1 MDTTV
6 NATSSASTPLLC
18 FGFADA
24 AASPALKLIAAGRT
38 VVSGAGSDQAATSAI
53 IAKGAACGE
62 ALSFAAQYA
71 GIVESVILIAPDD
84 AAAQR
89 AAALADDCK
98 AQVLAL
104 AGTRDA
110 ESDAAATAIK
120 KALPTCH
127 LVYVFDTG
135 KDMDEERPEALAKV
149 ARDFLTRRDKFLV
162 SNADGRI
169 TP

>member
-1 MDTTV
+1 MNTTV
-6 NATSSASTPLLC
+6 NATSSTAPLLC

-24 AASPALKLIAAGRT
+24 DASPALKLIAAGRA
-38 VVSGAGSDQAATSAI
+38 VVSGADQAATSAI

-71 GIVESVILIAPDD
+71 GIVESVILIAPDE
-84 AAAQR
+84 ATAKR
-89 AAALADDCK
+89 ASEIGAECQ

-104 AGTRDA
+104 AGTLDA
-110 ESDAAATAIK
+110 ESGAAATAIK
-120 KALPTCH
+120 QALPSCH
-127 LVYVFDTG
+127 LVYVFDTS
-135 KDMDEERPEALAKV
+135 KDMDIERPEALAKV
-149 ARDFLTRRDKFLV
+149 ARDFLARRDKFLV